1 VDLRLLPGSQR
12 LFLDCG
18 LLLRL
23 HEGRQLVVGAL
34 TTSPMR
40 DAASAP
46 ASVEAFTAA
55 TSPSTK
61 AVTSPDPTDCQPV
74 KVTFADFSIASVASN
89 SATKPFVSIIPSAC
103 FIESSLLPCEF
114 PKTLADLNLCQ
125 TSS

>member
-1 VDLRLLPGSQR
+1 
-12 LFLDCG
+12 
-18 LLLRL
+18 
-23 HEGRQLVVGAL
+23 
-34 TTSPMR
+34 MR

-103 FIESSLLPCEF
+103 FIESSLVPCEF
-114 PKTLADLNLCQ
+114 PKTVANLNLCQ
-125 TSS
+125 TSSQPARTALLEQFNVLGQMQAARVGLVGVHVNVEPRVW